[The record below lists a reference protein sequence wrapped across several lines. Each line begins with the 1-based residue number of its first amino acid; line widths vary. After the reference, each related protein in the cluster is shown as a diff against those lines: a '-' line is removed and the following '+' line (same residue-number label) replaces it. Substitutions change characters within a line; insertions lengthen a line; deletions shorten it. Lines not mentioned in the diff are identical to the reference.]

1 MANLTRN
8 DKFYQ
13 KKSISVFAGAL
24 VEGQDGVLAETG
36 NYKLANLPEDALIT
50 NAYVNVITASD
61 AATTA
66 AATLGTAEG
75 GSQLLTAVNLKTAG
89 KQGTFAGQ
97 RMTGT
102 GAELWLNT
110 TITGAATAVAKY
122 LVVVEYLEFNKA
134 TGEYTKFD

>member
-89 KQGTFAGQ
+89 KAPSP
-97 RMTGT
+97 
-102 GAELWLNT
+102 
-110 TITGAATAVAKY
+110 VS
-122 LVVVEYLEFNKA
+122 V
-134 TGEYTKFD
+134 